1 MDAPPRPLEIHTLN
15 LPTSQS
21 AQDLPGG
28 RWGDEGL
35 SDASFSFFDA
45 LLSDSINPPASMAQ
59 SHPLHEAFPGL
70 SSIGPDFLL
79 KSCGAIAY
87 GRGHILPVTTPE
99 FIIHRTSVY
108 QTVS

>member
-1 MDAPPRPLEIHTLN
+1 M
-15 LPTSQS
+15 
-21 AQDLPGG
+21 GG
-28 RWGDEGL
+28 GEDEGL
-35 SDASFSFFDA
+35 SDASFSFFEA

-59 SHPLHEAFPGL
+59 SHPLHEAYPGL

-99 FIIHRTSVY
+99 FIVHRTSVY